1 MSTLAPPRPAPPGR
15 ATAST
20 GLRGPARLVVRQ
32 HLRAFQLLILLT
44 VLAVAGLVAVALWVG
59 HDAAAFAR
67 TGCQVG
73 SNTPTHACAQSVGD
87 YLGSQQHLRTARSW
101 VELLLVLLPAV
112 YGAFMAGPAIG
123 RELESGTHRLA
134 WTQSVSPARWLTAKL
149 AVPTAAAV
157 AATLVLTGI
166 TAWAA
171 GQSEEYNEGW
181 YFDGVRSA
189 SGVLPLAYA
198 LFGLAVGTFTGLL
211 LRRTLASIAVT
222 VVAHGI
228 VAYGLSRGRARLWP
242 TVTATYGT
250 SENSDF
256 HADRWVTGWGY
267 LTSTGERLS
276 GDTCAGPARESDPC
290 MDALGVT
297 QRYVDYHPESHR
309 WPLQLVESG
318 ILLAAA
324 ALAVYLAYR
333 LLRRLHA

>member
-189 SGVLPLAYA
+189 SRCSPRLRPLRP
-198 LFGLAVGTFTGLL
+198 G
-211 LRRTLASIAVT
+211 RRHL
-222 VVAHGI
+222 
-228 VAYGLSRGRARLWP
+228 
-242 TVTATYGT
+242 
-250 SENSDF
+250 
-256 HADRWVTGWGY
+256 
-267 LTSTGERLS
+267 
-276 GDTCAGPARESDPC
+276 
-290 MDALGVT
+290 
-297 QRYVDYHPESHR
+297 HR
-309 WPLQLVESG
+309 P
-318 ILLAAA
+318 AAA
-324 ALAVYLAYR
+324 AHPRVHRRHRGRPRHRGLRAQPGTGPPLADGDGHLRDVRELR
-333 LLRRLHA
+333 LPRGPLGDRLGLPHEHR